1 MKTLLISGDTLQ
13 EWDFDQLFEKTN
25 ELTTKQQ
32 VERILLYNQLEKE
45 RVKEF
50 YENSYL
56 ELEYN
61 KSI

>member
-1 MKTLLISGDTLQ
+1 MKTLLVSGNTLE
-13 EWDFDQLFEKTN
+13 EWNIDELFEPSR

-32 VERILLYNQLEKE
+32 VEKILLYNQFEKE
-45 RVKEF
+45 RVKDF
-50 YENSYL
+50 YERSYL

>member
-1 MKTLLISGDTLQ
+1 MKTLLVSGDTLQ
-13 EWDFDQLFEKTN
+13 EWDFEQLFEKTN
-25 ELTTKQQ
+25 QLTTKQQ

-45 RVKEF
+45 RVREF

>member
-32 VERILLYNQLEKE
+32 VERILLYNQFEKD